1 MHEPTEAAVLAAPA
15 APFVAVKYRYRW
27 VVLFAFMLIMGVQ
40 QLLWITFAPITT
52 TAMQFYHQSE
62 MSIGLLSLVF
72 MVVYLVV
79 SFPASWVIDTLGF
92 RVAVG
97 IGAALT
103 GVFGML
109 RGVLGSDF
117 GWVMACQIGI
127 AVGQP
132 FIINAVAKVAVRWF
146 PLKERATASGLA
158 WLMGYLGLVAGL
170 VLTPVLAGSQ
180 DAIPRTLVYYGLAS
194 LVAAAFFL
202 LVSRENPPTPQGT
215 PEEEVRAL
223 VFDGLKQMLR
233 SRDFL
238 LFNAIFFIGLGV
250 FNGVSTWIELI
261 LKPRGITSAQA
272 GLIGGAMVACGV
284 LGSAVIPMLSDRFRN
299 RTKFILVAL
308 IGCIPGLLGL
318 TFLSSFPLL
327 LVSAGVLGFFMLST
341 APIGFQYCAEV
352 GHPAPE
358 ATSTGVLM
366 SMGQFSG
373 ILFIFGMDLLKG
385 PDGSMTL
392 PLVAL
397 AGLMVVAV
405 VISVFLKESKML
417 LASKK

>member
-1 MHEPTEAAVLAAPA
+1 MAEHAAAP
-15 APFVAVKYRYRW
+15 APFVALKHRYRW
-27 VVLFAFMLIMGVQ
+27 VVLFAFMLVMGVQ
-40 QLLWITFAPITT
+40 QLLWITFAPVTKS
-52 TAMQFYHQSE
+52 AMALYGQSE
-62 MSIGLLSLVF
+62 LSVGLLSMVF
-72 MVVYLVV
+72 MIVYLVV
-79 SFPASWVIDTLGF
+79 SFPASWVIDTYGF

-103 GVFGML
+103 GVFGLL
-109 RGVLGSDF
+109 RGLLGHDF

-132 FIINAVAKVAVRWF
+132 FILNAVSKVAVRWF

-158 WLMGYLGLVAGL
+158 WLMGYVGLVAGL
-170 VLTPVLAGSQ
+170 ALTPVLAPSP
-180 DAIPRTLVYYGLAS
+180 DRIPGTLVLYGVAS
-194 LVAAAFFL
+194 LVAAAGFL
-202 LVSRENPPTPQGT
+202 AVAREHPPTPQGT

-223 VFDGLKQMLR
+223 VFDGLKQMVR
-233 SRDFL
+233 SRDFV
-238 LFNAIFFIGLGV
+238 LFNLIFFIGLGV

-261 LKPRGITSAQA
+261 LVPRGITSAQA

-284 LGSAVIPMLSDRFRN
+284 AGSAVLPQLSDRFRN

-308 IGCIPGLLGL
+308 VGCIPGLLGL
-318 TFLSSFPLL
+318 TFLSSFPWL

-385 PDGSMTL
+385 PDGSMTV
-392 PLVAL
+392 PLVGL
-397 AGLMVVAV
+397 AVLMLVAV
-405 VISVFLKESKML
+405 VLSLFLKESKML